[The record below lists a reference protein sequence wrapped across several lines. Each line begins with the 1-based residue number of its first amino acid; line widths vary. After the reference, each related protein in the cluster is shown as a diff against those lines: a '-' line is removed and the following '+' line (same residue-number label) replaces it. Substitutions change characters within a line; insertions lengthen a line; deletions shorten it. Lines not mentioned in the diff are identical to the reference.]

1 MTPYSKAW
9 WDPQEQQLSKSL
21 DLKYFDWCHILM
33 FCHPM
38 KQNTQK
44 NSYCSFL
51 INWQW
56 ANTINLP
63 TQWKV
68 PLRTLQQQRSRENLE
83 SKSFEKP
90 QGSVFQEEE
99 KRIKCTEP
107 GRWPRM
113 SMTKRGRSWS
123 LVDTR
128 PDVIG
133 SQWRYL
139 FVAGDLR
146 IEEIWHPAHSGHRI
160 YSNLASFQNLV

>member
-1 MTPYSKAW
+1 
-9 WDPQEQQLSKSL
+9 
-21 DLKYFDWCHILM
+21 M
-33 FCHPM
+33 FHLPV
-38 KQNTQK
+38 KQNTQL
-44 NSYCSFL
+44 SLL
-51 INWQW
+51 ISDYNWQW

-83 SKSFEKP
+83 SKSFEKS

-113 SMTKRGRSWS
+113 SITKRGSSWS
-123 LVDTR
+123 LVETR

-139 FVAGDLR
+139 FVTGDSR
-146 IEEIWHPAHSGHRI
+146 KEKNCHPTHFSHRI
-160 YSNLASFQNLV
+160 YQLGQISEPCVDDEPCIGNNGEDHSDGNSAEPDGDLGSPD